1 MRGVPSSKGS
11 KVAGCE
17 KDLMM
22 QAFVALIVRAGRLS
36 SRGTT
41 VRTGR
46 FDGLSGLRSP
56 YGIRCHNLI
65 DC

>member
-11 KVAGCE
+11 KVARCE

-46 FDGLSGLRSP
+46 RIVSPAQTAESVRNPLSQL
-56 YGIRCHNLI
+56 
-65 DC
+65 D